1 MAWVPSAQAED
12 GAQVTI
18 SYEGRTY
25 DATVQTSPFHDPEGT
40 LVRS

>member
-1 MAWVPSAQAED
+1 MAED

-18 SYEGRTY
+18 SYDGRTY